1 MRSERHNIPEQE
13 LSIKKREQE
22 LFVEPEEEQPP
33 AAPAKPFAAYLQ
45 STPAAPLSK
54 PVKVLLWVVGVVVL
68 ALLFVSIWRVHRPSK
83 AKLRA
88 RAAQSA
94 AASVDLPSPDP
105 HPE

>member
-1 MRSERHNIPEQE
+1 MPSERHNIPEQE

-22 LFVEPEEEQPP
+22 LFVEPEETELPT
-33 AAPAKPFAAYLQ
+33 APAKPFAVYLQ
-45 STPAAPLSK
+45 STPAAPVSK

-68 ALLFVSIWRVHRPSK
+68 VLLFVSLWRVQKPSR

-94 AASVDLPSPDP
+94 AASVDLPSPVS